1 MTDLERLFSDVQKV
15 LDRSR
20 IENEERRKRGEL
32 FNIFDVLN
40 LTTAEVQ
47 THSSFLAELLNP
59 QGSHGL
65 GSYPLEC
72 FVSILDKYHP
82 LSFISSKASVRKEIR
97 IGTIDKEFN
106 TGGQIDLLIK
116 DGDNAII
123 IENKINAG
131 DQKKQLLRYY
141 NYGNDK
147 RRYKDFVLLYL
158 TLDGHEPD
166 PISTSDD
173 GRTPRIKSGEDYY
186 CISYMKD
193 ISDLLKACMVKAFD
207 KPLVRETLI
216 QYNNLI
222 TELTHTSMDN
232 MNKQEL
238 LSLMLK
244 NAESVAEIINY
255 RDAFFDKAVKD
266 YFIPQI
272 ESIAKQHQFLV
283 PDFTSFF
290 SKKPYC
296 GIDLLKEDWKRF
308 KIKIEFDES
317 NWRSVFLGVVLQ
329 GGKKGNVERFSCLEK
344 GNDSWIGGWKYLE
357 PRNLDYNAVPSIIN
371 GSYQKQIDTL
381 ISSILEEIDS
391 TGREV

>member
-1 MTDLERLFSDVQKV
+1 MTDLERLFSDVNKV
-15 LDRSR
+15 LNRSR

-72 FVSILDKYHP
+72 FVSMLDKYHP
-82 LSFISSKASVRKEIR
+82 LSFNSSKASVRKEIR
-97 IGTIDKEFN
+97 IGTIDKEYN
-106 TGGQIDLLIK
+106 TGGQIDLLIE

-123 IENKINAG
+123 IENKIYAG

-141 NYGNDK
+141 RYGNDK

-166 PISTSDD
+166 PISTSDA
-173 GRTPRIKSGEDYY
+173 GRTPPIQSGKGFYCVSYRED
-186 CISYMKD
+186 IRN
-193 ISDLLKACMVKAFD
+193 LLDACMVKAFD

-232 MNKQEL
+232 TNKQDL
-238 LSLMLK
+238 LSLMFS
-244 NAESVAEIINY
+244 NAECVAEIINY
-255 RDAFFDKAVKD
+255 RDAFLDKAVKD

-272 ESIAKQHQFLV
+272 ESIARQHHFLV
-283 PDFTSFF
+283 PDFTSFY

-308 KIKIEFDES
+308 KIKIEFDGS
-317 NWRSVFLGVVLQ
+317 NWRSVYLGVVLQ

-357 PRNLDYNAVPSIIN
+357 PRNLDYNAVPGIIN
-371 GSYQKQIDTL
+371 GSYQKQIDAL